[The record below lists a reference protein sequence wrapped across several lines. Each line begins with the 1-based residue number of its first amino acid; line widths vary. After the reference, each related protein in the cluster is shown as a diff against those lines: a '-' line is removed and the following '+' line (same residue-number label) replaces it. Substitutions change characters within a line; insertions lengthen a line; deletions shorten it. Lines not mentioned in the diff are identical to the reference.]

1 MKGKVV
7 FLILLLDC
15 NGSNQ
20 LGIRSSLFISHR
32 QKHHLWKELKLKYWT
47 KGQRLTKYVIHV
59 ILQDLLLQPLVFS
72 QSQEISSVVDY
83 PLIKVAKLLCWLV
96 FFFFFVNTT
105 QAMIIWEERTST
117 EKIPLSDWH
126 AHISWGIV
134 LCGRAQLTVGG
145 ATTWQV
151 VVSGL

>member
-96 FFFFFVNTT
+96 FFFFFCQHNTSHDHLRRENFD
-105 QAMIIWEERTST
+105 WENTSIRLACPHILGHCLMW
-117 EKIPLSDWH
+117 KSP
-126 AHISWGIV
+126 AH
-134 LCGRAQLTVGG
+134 CGWCHHLAG
-145 ATTWQV
+145 
-151 VVSGL
+151 SS

>member
-96 FFFFFVNTT
+96 FFFFLST
-105 QAMIIWEERTST
+105 QHKPWSFEKRELRLRKYLYQTGMPTYLGALSYVEEPSSLWVVP
-117 EKIPLSDWH
+117 PL
-126 AHISWGIV
+126 
-134 LCGRAQLTVGG
+134 GR
-145 ATTWQV
+145 
-151 VVSGL
+151 